1 MYTSSPSSYEH
12 TPLHFADTPDMST
25 YSYEH
30 TSSGSSSGAS
40 MQYFTGF
47 ETPDYE
53 PQAFF
58 TNPTQFVDPRA
69 TNLIEFTDLT
79 TRYHDERRR
88 VRSEPPRDDEAVSTM
103 HMRRRAQNRASQRA
117 FRERKEKYVAD
128 LQTQLHELE
137 SRNRKLE
144 KSRSDLDR
152 ANERLQRE
160 VDRLRA
166 ELQSLDSEAEQ
177 SMGDLLA
184 PEIFE
189 QYFQRP

>member
-1 MYTSSPSSYEH
+1 MHMVSLPLFPALGLQTPPYPGSSPPIAAARS
-12 TPLHFADTPDMST
+12 LA
-25 YSYEH
+25 
-30 TSSGSSSGAS
+30 
-40 MQYFTGF
+40 
-47 ETPDYE
+47 
-53 PQAFF
+53 
-58 TNPTQFVDPRA
+58 NPHQ
-69 TNLIEFTDLT
+69 
-79 TRYHDERRR
+79 
-88 VRSEPPRDDEAVSTM
+88 
-103 HMRRRAQNRASQRA
+103 RRRAQNRASQRA